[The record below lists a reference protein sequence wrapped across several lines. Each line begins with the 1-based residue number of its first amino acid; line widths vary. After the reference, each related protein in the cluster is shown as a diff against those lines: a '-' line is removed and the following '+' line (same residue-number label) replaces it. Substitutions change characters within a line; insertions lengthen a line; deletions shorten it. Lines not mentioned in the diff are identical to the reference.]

1 MAFSC
6 LATYIVMSLFLLQTY
21 AQHGGMGGGGGD
33 GASSKSVIDIIMSL
47 FSAKCSLAPFPCF
60 LQIFL

>member
-33 GASSKSVIDIIMSL
+33 GASSKSVIDIIMPL
-47 FSAKCSLAPFPCF
+47 FSAMCSLAPFACF

>member
-6 LATYIVMSLFLLQTY
+6 LATCIVFSLFLLQTY

-33 GASSKSVIDIIMSL
+33 GASASSKSVIDIIMSL
-47 FSAKCSLAPFPCF
+47 FSSKCSLALFPSF
-60 LQIFL
+60 L

>member
-1 MAFSC
+1 MAFSR

-21 AQHGGMGGGGGD
+21 AQHGGMGGGGG
-33 GASSKSVIDIIMSL
+33 ASSKSVIDIIMSL
-47 FSAKCSLAPFPCF
+47 FSAKCSLAPFACF

>member
-1 MAFSC
+1 MAFSR

-21 AQHGGMGGGGGD
+21 AQHGGMGGG
-33 GASSKSVIDIIMSL
+33 ASSKSVIHIIMSL
-47 FSAKCSLAPFPCF
+47 FSAMCSLAPFACF